1 MEYKTILA
9 DEDCGV
15 ATITLNRPDRLNT
28 YVWRMGVELRHAI
41 CAFEVRD
48 DIRAIVVTGAGRA
61 FCAGADMAE
70 GAATFGGGP
79 DEQQRVRDERRR
91 LAGEL
96 KPATNAAY
104 WEMTTP
110 IIGAI
115 NGPAVGAGLTIPM
128 QWDMRIVA
136 EDAKLAFAFNRRGVI
151 PELGA
156 EWLVPR
162 VVGVARAFDLLV
174 TGRTFSGRYAA
185 EIGLANEAV
194 PTAEVLAR
202 AHGVARDIATNVAPA
217 SATLV
222 KQMIYRFLDEPER
235 DRAERLVEQAFAWTT
250 QQADAR
256 EGPVAFLEK
265 REPRWK
271 LAKNSEFPDELLGR
285 RQECG

>member
-1 MEYKTILA
+1 
-9 DEDCGV
+9 
-15 ATITLNRPDRLNT
+15 
-28 YVWRMGVELRHAI
+28 
-41 CAFEVRD
+41 
-48 DIRAIVVTGAGRA
+48 
-61 FCAGADMAE
+61 
-70 GAATFGGGP
+70 
-79 DEQQRVRDERRR
+79 
-91 LAGEL
+91 
-96 KPATNAAY
+96 
-104 WEMTTP
+104 
-110 IIGAI
+110 
-115 NGPAVGAGLTIPM
+115 
-128 QWDMRIVA
+128 MRIVA

-185 EIGLANEAV
+185 EIGIANEAV